1 MMKALPATAAVLAAT
16 MMMPAAA
23 GAQSKSAL
31 GDLALEDLFS
41 VRVQPVFGA
50 SERLQPVS
58 EAPATVT
65 IVTAADIKRYG
76 YRTVADILRGA
87 GGFHISDDRNYS
99 YVGVRGVGL
108 AGDYNTRVLL
118 LLNGHKVNDNVYDQ
132 AFIGPDLGV
141 DLAMLERVEIIRG
154 PASSIYG
161 TSAFFAVIN
170 LVTRTGASIDGATF
184 EAGLGTLGDRRA
196 RASFG
201 RRFSPE
207 LDVAL
212 SGSFDFSEGVER
224 LYYPA
229 FDAPETNNGI
239 AENLDGEETGTLYGR
254 VALRNLTVT
263 AAFGRRLR
271 YVPTAAFFT
280 LFNSQEPRQETVD
293 GHLILDA
300 QYDHVAGKTRM
311 AADVSFDRWYY
322 DAVYPYEGESAELPV
337 VTGQDETVGVRW
349 SFGGR
354 VTRPLPGKQTLT
366 AGAELLANVR
376 QKQAYFSN
384 DPSEEGFLVDQSSSQ
399 SAVYLQDEIR
409 LQPWLLVNGGI
420 RHDRYEQF
428 ARTTPRGAVIV
439 LPTGSQSFK
448 YLYGR
453 AFRAPNAYELYY
465 FSEPTVP
472 LRPEAVTTH
481 ELVWE
486 QYVGEWLRTSI
497 AGHRSIASQL
507 IALELLDSND
517 TLGGYAFFNRGTIKS
532 KGVTLEGE
540 VRSKHGLQALA
551 NLVVQRAKDE
561 EGGTLTNSP
570 NEMANVRFSAP
581 GPIRGSMAALEVQY
595 LSSRRT
601 PTGTVVPG
609 ATVANLTVSARLTQS
624 VELFGTVRNLLDRS
638 ILDPASEEH
647 WMDAIPQNGR
657 TARIGLRWQL
667 SPRRP

>member
-1 MMKALPATAAVLAAT
+1 MRALPATAAVLAAA
-16 MMMPAAA
+16 MMIPANA
-23 GAQSKSAL
+23 GAQGKPAL
-31 GDLALEDLFS
+31 GDLTLEDLFS

-65 IVTAADIKRYG
+65 IVTAADIKRYD
-76 YRTVADILRGA
+76 YRTVADVLRGA

-132 AFIGPDLGV
+132 AFIGPELGV
-141 DLAMLERVEIIRG
+141 DLAMVERVEIIRG
-154 PASSIYG
+154 PASSLYG

-170 LVTRTGASIDGATF
+170 LVTRTGASIDGAAF
-184 EAGLGTLGDRRA
+184 EAGLGTLGEKRG

-224 LYYPA
+224 LYFPA
-229 FDAPETNNGI
+229 LDAPETNNGI
-239 AENLDGEETGTLYGR
+239 AENLDGEEAGSLYGR
-254 VALRNLTVT
+254 VGFRNLTVT

-271 YVPTAAFFT
+271 YVPTASFFT
-280 LFNSQEPRQETVD
+280 IFNSQAPREETVD
-293 GHLILDA
+293 GHLIVDA

-322 DAVYPYEGESAELPV
+322 DALYPYEGYYDELPLIV
-337 VTGQDETVGVRW
+337 GVDETVGARW

-384 DPSEEGFLVDQSSSQ
+384 DPLEEPTFVDTSSSQ

-409 LQPWLLVNGGI
+409 LRPWLLVNGGI

-439 LPTGSQSFK
+439 LPSGSQSFK

-453 AFRAPNAYELYY
+453 AFRAPNVYELYY
-465 FSEPTVP
+465 YSEPTVP

-497 AGHRSIASQL
+497 SGHRSTATQL
-507 IALELLDSND
+507 IALELLSPDD
-517 TLGGYAFFNRGTIKS
+517 GAGEYAFFNRGTIKS
-532 KGVTLEGE
+532 RGVMLEGE

-551 NLVVQRAKDE
+551 NVVVQRAKDE

-570 NEMANVRFSAP
+570 NEMANFRFSAP
-581 GPIRGSMAALEVQY
+581 GPIRNSTAALEVQH
-595 LSSRRT
+595 LSARRT

-609 ATVANLTVSARLTQS
+609 ATIANLTLTARLTQA
-624 VELFGTVRNLLDRS
+624 VELFGSVRNLLDRS

-657 TARIGLRWQL
+657 TARVGIRWQL